1 MNVTRGTATSAGAW
15 EVKRVIR
22 LPALEGAADAT
33 RAREVLAAL
42 PGVLEVETDLE
53 RRRLTVRYDS
63 SRLDYRTLASTLEGV
78 GLAPAGGL
86 LGRIRASLWQY
97 ADTNAREN
105 AKAPPPP
112 CCNKPPR

>member
-1 MNVTRGTATSAGAW
+1 MKATRGTAASAGAW

-22 LPALEGAADAT
+22 LPTLEGAADAT

-42 PGVLEVETDLE
+42 PGVLEVEPDLE
-53 RRRLTVRYDS
+53 RRRLTVCYDS
-63 SRLDYRTLASTLEGV
+63 SRLDYRTLTSTLEGV

-112 CCNKPPR
+112 CCNQPPK